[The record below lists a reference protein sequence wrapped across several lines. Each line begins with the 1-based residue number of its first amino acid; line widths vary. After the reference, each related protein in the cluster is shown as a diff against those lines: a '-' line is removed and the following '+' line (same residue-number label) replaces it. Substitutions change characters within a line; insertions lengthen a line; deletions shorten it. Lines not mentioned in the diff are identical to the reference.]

1 MTYLDSVNE
10 SVTNGDGNSPHISA
24 NALTGVANFRS
35 MRIIGYKNKKPL
47 HILIDSASTHNFLDI
62 QMVTQMAFTIENRA
76 PIQGVVDGS
85 KLTITSMLKG
95 FS

>member
-1 MTYLDSVNE
+1 
-10 SVTNGDGNSPHISA
+10 
-24 NALTGVANFRS
+24 

-47 HILIDSASTHNFLDI
+47 HILIDSGSTHNFLEI

-76 PIQGVVDGS
+76 PIQAGVVDGS
-85 KLTITSMLKG
+85 KLTITSMVKG